1 MSQNQIGSS
10 WQQHFSATHVLSN
23 NCLQAFATSAVLHDM
38 QLSVDNWLMSCKH
51 CDFPEQQLH
60 DRLLLCAAIMFYVR
74 SMASVVACMLTM
86 TRPAGSPIAPYKNFC
101 RPGLLTAISCKFAP
115 TVKAKNDP
123 KPTYIPACHWVHS
136 CLDIMKQCSVKVD
149 DLP

>member
-1 MSQNQIGSS
+1 
-10 WQQHFSATHVLSN
+10 
-23 NCLQAFATSAVLHDM
+23 
-38 QLSVDNWLMSCKH
+38 
-51 CDFPEQQLH
+51 
-60 DRLLLCAAIMFYVR
+60 
-74 SMASVVACMLTM
+74 MASVVASMLTM

-149 DLP
+149 DTCLKVCTSWATNLLVVSGKW